1 MSALLRSSLR
11 FKHMSA
17 VNRLTQQLRLLTA
30 SAALSAANTAG
41 KAPFKVAV
49 VGSGNW

>member
-11 FKHMSA
+11 FTHMSA
-17 VNRLTQQLRLLTA
+17 VTRLSQQLRLLTA
-30 SAALSAANTAG
+30 SAPLSAVNTAG